1 MALASFRF
9 QMAEGC
15 APGLT
20 MYTTYTVYMSMTEPE
35 SPTRKRIVEAAS
47 KLFYGEGIRAVS
59 VDAVAEKAGV
69 TKRTLYYH
77 FESKDELVAAY
88 LEARD
93 QPNLKLMAGWFDK
106 AEGALPQ
113 KIEAIFQN
121 LARSARHPRW
131 KGCGFLRTA
140 AELANLP
147 GHPAI
152 RIGARHKAGFER
164 WLAGECG
171 KQGIPAPDELARQ
184 IVLLMDGAFSVMLVH
199 RDPAYVEA
207 AGRAAAALAEAA
219 RQRAP
224 DAAAG
229 DAIGR

>member
-1 MALASFRF
+1 
-9 QMAEGC
+9 MAE
-15 APGLT
+15 PD
-20 MYTTYTVYMSMTEPE
+20 
-35 SPTRKRIVEAAS
+35 SPTRKRIIEAAS

-164 WLAGECG
+164 WLAGECAEHG
-171 KQGIPAPDELARQ
+171 VAAPDELARQ
-184 IVLLMDGAFSVMLVH
+184 VVLLMDGAFSVMLVH

-207 AGRAAAALAEAA
+207 AGRAAAALATAA
-219 RQRAP
+219 SRAHP
-224 DAAAG
+224 V
-229 DAIGR
+229 

>member
-1 MALASFRF
+1 
-9 QMAEGC
+9 MAE
-15 APGLT
+15 PDK
-20 MYTTYTVYMSMTEPE
+20 
-35 SPTRKRIVEAAS
+35 PTRTRIIEAAS

-106 AEGALPQ
+106 AEGELPQ

-140 AELANLP
+140 VELANLP

-164 WLAGECG
+164 WLAGACAEHG
-171 KQGIPAPDELARQ
+171 AAAPEELARQ
-184 IVLLMDGAFSVMLVH
+184 VVLLMDGAFSVMLVH

-207 AGRAAAALAEAA
+207 AGRAAAALAAQQPAE
-219 RQRAP
+219 
-224 DAAAG
+224 D
-229 DAIGR
+229 

>member
-1 MALASFRF
+1 
-9 QMAEGC
+9 
-15 APGLT
+15 
-20 MYTTYTVYMSMTEPE
+20 MTEPDK
-35 SPTRKRIVEAAS
+35 PTRARIIEAAS

-106 AEGALPQ
+106 AEGGLPQ

-152 RIGARHKAGFER
+152 KIGARHKAGFER
-164 WLAGECG
+164 WLAGACADHG
-171 KQGIPAPDELARQ
+171 VAAPEELARQ
-184 IVLLMDGAFSVMLVH
+184 VVLLMDGAFSVMLVH

-207 AGRAAAALAEAA
+207 AGRAAASLASTAQN
-219 RQRAP
+219 RTV
-224 DAAAG
+224 
-229 DAIGR
+229 

>member
-1 MALASFRF
+1 
-9 QMAEGC
+9 MAE
-15 APGLT
+15 PDK
-20 MYTTYTVYMSMTEPE
+20 
-35 SPTRKRIVEAAS
+35 PTRKRIIDAAS

-59 VDAVAEKAGV
+59 VDAVAEKAGL

-106 AEGALPQ
+106 AEGGLPQ

-152 RIGARHKAGFER
+152 KIGARHKAGFER
-164 WLAGECG
+164 WLAGKCADHG
-171 KQGIPAPDELARQ
+171 AAAPEELARQ
-184 IVLLMDGAFSVMLVH
+184 VVLLMDGAFSVMLVH

-207 AGRAAAALAEAA
+207 AGRAAAALAAA
-219 RQRAP
+219 SCPRQAV
-224 DAAAG
+224 
-229 DAIGR
+229 

>member
-1 MALASFRF
+1 
-9 QMAEGC
+9 
-15 APGLT
+15 
-20 MYTTYTVYMSMTEPE
+20 MTEPDK
-35 SPTRKRIVEAAS
+35 PTRTRIIEAAS

-106 AEGALPQ
+106 AEGGLPQ

-164 WLAGECG
+164 WLAGACASHG
-171 KQGIPAPDELARQ
+171 VIAPEELARQ
-184 IVLLMDGAFSVMLVH
+184 VVLLMDGAFSVMLVH

-207 AGRAAAALAEAA
+207 AGRAAAALAGASCPS
-219 RQRAP
+219 RTV
-224 DAAAG
+224 
-229 DAIGR
+229 

>member
-1 MALASFRF
+1 
-9 QMAEGC
+9 MAE
-15 APGLT
+15 PDK
-20 MYTTYTVYMSMTEPE
+20 S
-35 SPTRKRIVEAAS
+35 TRTRIIEAAS

-59 VDAVAEKAGV
+59 VDAVAQKAGV

-88 LEARD
+88 LDARD

-106 AEGALPQ
+106 AEGGLPQ
-113 KIEAIFQN
+113 KVEAIFQN

-164 WLAGECG
+164 WLAGACADHG
-171 KQGIPAPDELARQ
+171 VTAPDELARQ
-184 IVLLMDGAFSVMLVH
+184 VVLLMDGAFSVMLVH

-207 AGRAAAALAEAA
+207 AGRAAATL
-219 RQRAP
+219 
-224 DAAAG
+224 AAG
-229 DAIGR
+229 ACRNSPV

>member
-1 MALASFRF
+1 
-9 QMAEGC
+9 
-15 APGLT
+15 
-20 MYTTYTVYMSMTEPE
+20 MTEPDK
-35 SPTRKRIVEAAS
+35 PTRTRIIEAAS

-77 FESKDELVAAY
+77 FDSKDELVAAY

-106 AEGALPQ
+106 AEGGLPQ

-164 WLAGECG
+164 WLAGACAEHG
-171 KQGIPAPDELARQ
+171 AVAPAELARQ
-184 IVLLMDGAFSVMLVH
+184 VVLLMDGAFSVMLVH

-207 AGRAAAALAEAA
+207 AGRAAASLASTAQSQA
-219 RQRAP
+219 V
-224 DAAAG
+224 
-229 DAIGR
+229 

>member
-1 MALASFRF
+1 MI
-9 QMAEGC
+9 
-15 APGLT
+15 
-20 MYTTYTVYMSMTEPE
+20 EPDK
-35 SPTRKRIVEAAS
+35 PTRTRIIEAAS

-106 AEGALPQ
+106 AEGGLPQ

-164 WLAGECG
+164 WLAGACAEHG
-171 KQGIPAPDELARQ
+171 AVAPDELARQ
-184 IVLLMDGAFSVMLVH
+184 VVLLMDGAFSVMLVH

-207 AGRAAAALAEAA
+207 AGRAAAALAGASCPS
-219 RQRAP
+219 RP
-224 DAAAG
+224 V
-229 DAIGR
+229 